1 MYNLYTKLRNFVYT
15 VYTKLE
21 NPGISL
27 AAEALM
33 DYMKRKLELPIAQW
47 ATREH
52 HRPLLIQ
59 GARRVGKTV
68 LAEHMG
74 EQLFADGFVKLDFQT
89 DLTRISAIF
98 DWPTDDVEGLVRR
111 IAEYKGQEVR
121 PETTLLILDE
131 IQLCEQALNSLRFF
145 EGTPWRVLAT
155 GSLLGVTTKKRS
167 LPFPSGVEQ
176 LELHPF
182 DFEEFLWAMGE
193 EAMATDIRSHV
204 ANTTPYIRH
213 DRALEWYHKY
223 LVLGG
228 MPRVLDVYR
237 SEGTFAASLEVQREI
252 NATYIADM
260 TDPDN
265 GISGISAKRIW
276 DSLPKQLLRSSTKK
290 FKYAEVVRGGR
301 RERLLEP
308 LEWLSAA
315 GIVTINDLTCDD
327 RAPLA
332 PYNDEEGSYF
342 KVYVADTGLMFY
354 KFGIDPA
361 VFLDEEMRLN
371 LSSDFRG
378 ALAENFVMQSLA
390 ANDVHTYYWMPTDKV
405 GNGEVDFV
413 FQDRLARVIPVE
425 VKSARNVKAK
435 SLQKFM
441 REGSSPYA
449 VRLSESNFGRT
460 AMEGTDGV
468 LLSLP
473 LYAAFCLGPGMEVGE
488 AR

>member
-1 MYNLYTKLRNFVYT
+1 
-15 VYTKLE
+15 
-21 NPGISL
+21 
-27 AAEALM
+27 
-33 DYMKRKLELPIAQW
+33 MKRKLELPITQW
-47 ATREH
+47 AARDH

-59 GARRVGKTV
+59 GARRVGKTA

-74 EQLFADGFVKLDFQT
+74 EQLFAGGFVKLDFQT
-89 DLTRISAIF
+89 DLMRISSIF

-111 IAEYKGQEVR
+111 IAECKGQEIR

-131 IQLCEQALNSLRFF
+131 IQLCEQALNALRFF

-176 LELHPF
+176 LELHPL

-193 EAMATDIRSHV
+193 EVMASDIRSHV

-213 DRALEWYHKY
+213 DRALEWYRKY

-276 DSLPKQLLRSSTKK
+276 DSLPKQLLRASTKK

-315 GIVTINDLTCDD
+315 G
-327 RAPLA
+327 
-332 PYNDEEGSYF
+332 S
-342 KVYVADTGLMFY
+342 
-354 KFGIDPA
+354 
-361 VFLDEEMRLN
+361 
-371 LSSDFRG
+371 
-378 ALAENFVMQSLA
+378 
-390 ANDVHTYYWMPTDKV
+390 HH
-405 GNGEVDFV
+405 
-413 FQDRLARVIPVE
+413 
-425 VKSARNVKAK
+425 
-435 SLQKFM
+435 
-441 REGSSPYA
+441 
-449 VRLSESNFGRT
+449 
-460 AMEGTDGV
+460 
-468 LLSLP
+468 
-473 LYAAFCLGPGMEVGE
+473 
-488 AR
+488 

>member
-1 MYNLYTKLRNFVYT
+1 
-15 VYTKLE
+15 
-21 NPGISL
+21 
-27 AAEALM
+27 
-33 DYMKRKLELPIAQW
+33 
-47 ATREH
+47 
-52 HRPLLIQ
+52 
-59 GARRVGKTV
+59 
-68 LAEHMG
+68 
-74 EQLFADGFVKLDFQT
+74 
-89 DLTRISAIF
+89 
-98 DWPTDDVEGLVRR
+98 
-111 IAEYKGQEVR
+111 
-121 PETTLLILDE
+121 
-131 IQLCEQALNSLRFF
+131 
-145 EGTPWRVLAT
+145 
-155 GSLLGVTTKKRS
+155 
-167 LPFPSGVEQ
+167 
-176 LELHPF
+176 
-182 DFEEFLWAMGE
+182 
-193 EAMATDIRSHV
+193 MASDIRAHV
-204 ANTTPYIRH
+204 ANATPYIRH
-213 DRALEWYHKY
+213 DRALEWYRKY

-276 DSLPKQLLRSSTKK
+276 DSLPKQLLRASTKK

-361 VFLDEEMRLN
+361 VFLDEEMRPN

-413 FQDRLARVIPVE
+413 FQNRLTRVIPVE

-441 REGSSPYA
+441 REGNSPYA
-449 VRLSESNFGRT
+449 VRLSESNFGRM
-460 AMEGTDGV
+460 AMEGSGGT

-473 LYAAFCLGPGMEVGE
+473 LYAAFCLGPSMEVDEG
-488 AR
+488 